1 VILWSRST
9 GYNGAVPM
17 RFSFPLLLAG
27 CWTVAAFAVGQS
39 SDQNLPSA
47 PSATVQQKSPA
58 KQPAPSDSKAASEQ
72 KHQQKPIQELTPTDN
87 TKQTTPPS
95 GDNTKP
101 SGQPAPA
108 APSTETVPA
117 TVTPNPAQPPA
128 QATPQLEDPPKSNPA
143 EPPITEIIR
152 TVNEVR
158 VIFTVTDKHGRYI
171 KDMKRDDFRVVDD
184 RKPADRINSF
194 RSETDLPL
202 QVGLLIDASN
212 SIRDRFKFEQE
223 AAIEF
228 LNSMIRPRYDQAFTV
243 GFDSTPD
250 VTQDF
255 TDNTELLSKGVRALK
270 AGGGTAMYDALYYA
284 CRDKLMKHDQAGP
297 VRRAIILVSD
307 GDDNSSHVTREES
320 IEMAQRAEV
329 IVYTI
334 STNITGSK
342 TKSDKVLERIAEAT
356 GGRAFFPFQIRDV
369 SDAFASIQDE
379 LRSQYAMTY
388 RPADFVADGHF
399 RTIEILAQQKAFH
412 VRTRKGYYAPKR

>member
-1 VILWSRST
+1 MLEIL
-9 GYNGAVPM
+9 M
-17 RFSFPLLLAG
+17 RFRFPLLLTG
-27 CWTVAAFAVGQS
+27 CWLLSGFAGGQT

-47 PSATVQQKSPA
+47 PSATVQENAPA
-58 KQPAPSDSKAASEQ
+58 KQPPANESKPAPPPAQKA
-72 KHQQKPIQELTPTDN
+72 IQELKP
-87 TKQTTPPS
+87 
-95 GDNTKP
+95 GDNTPPPKAPPVETAKP
-101 SGQPAPA
+101 ATPPAPSTTPAATPAPAPA
-108 APSTETVPA
+108 ADG
-117 TVTPNPAQPPA
+117 TPR
-128 QATPQLEDPPKSNPA
+128 LEDPPKSTA
-143 EPPITEIIR
+143 DDAVATIIR
-152 TVNEVR
+152 FANEVR

-171 KDMKRDDFRVVDD
+171 KDLKKDDFRVLDD
-184 RKPADRINSF
+184 RKPASRINSF

-228 LNSMIRPRYDQAFTV
+228 LNSIIRPSYDKAMTI

-270 AGGGTAMYDALYYA
+270 AGGGTAMYDALYSA
-284 CRDKLMKHDQAGP
+284 CRDHLIKQEQTGP
-297 VRRAIILVSD
+297 VRRAIILLSD
-307 GDDNSSHVTREES
+307 GDDNSSHVTREEA

-369 SDAFASIQDE
+369 TDAFASIQDE